1 DRPLEPMSP
10 GRPAGSAVKPRTAAD
25 EDRTRT
31 PLLEVRDL
39 VKHFPL
45 PHTLLDVV
53 LRRRPEHVRA
63 VDGVSLTLARGRTL
77 GLVGESGCGKS
88 TLGRC
93 LLRLHDADRGAVL
106 FDGVD
111 LMKLSETELAPFRK
125 RMQVVFQD
133 P

>member
-1 DRPLEPMSP
+1 MSP
-10 GRPAGSAVKPRTAAD
+10 SGPAGSVVKPTRAVD
-25 EDRTRT
+25 EDRAQV

-53 LRRRPEHVRA
+53 LRRPPEHVRA
-63 VDGVSLTLARGRTL
+63 VDGVSLSLARGRTL

-88 TLGRC
+88 TFGRC

-111 LMKLSETELAPFRK
+111 LSRLGEADLTPF
-125 RMQVVFQD
+125 
-133 P
+133 